1 MGGNF
6 QPGVHLGST
15 GVNLTEHGDPVAH
28 LPTPSM
34 WPATVGLGVA
44 LLGLGFIASLY
55 LVAAGLILMAIGL
68 FGWIQD
74 MRHGG

>member
-1 MGGNF
+1 MNVKE
-6 QPGVHLGST
+6 QPGPAVHL
-15 GVNLTEHGDPVAH
+15 PA
-28 LPTPSM
+28 PSM

-44 LLGLGFIASLY
+44 LLGLGFISSLY
-55 LVAAGLILMAIGL
+55 IVAAGVILIAIGL